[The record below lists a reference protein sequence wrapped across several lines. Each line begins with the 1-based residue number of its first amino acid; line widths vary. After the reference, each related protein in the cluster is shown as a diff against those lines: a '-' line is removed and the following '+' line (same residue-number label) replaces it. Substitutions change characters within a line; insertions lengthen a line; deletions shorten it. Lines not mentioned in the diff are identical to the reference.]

1 MVKNFVYLGGR
12 KNNVPPT
19 TSLQYKDSL
28 IKLKKKKKSL
38 QYKVAAS
45 KFLVLNKHFFHDYY
59 IFENLTFLVMRVKG
73 VIKIKV

>member
-1 MVKNFVYLGGR
+1 MVKKYFNLRGR
-12 KNNVPPT
+12 KINVPPT
-19 TSLQYKDSL
+19 T
-28 IKLKKKKKSL
+28 SL

-59 IFENLTFLVMRVKG
+59 IFANLTFLVMRVKG